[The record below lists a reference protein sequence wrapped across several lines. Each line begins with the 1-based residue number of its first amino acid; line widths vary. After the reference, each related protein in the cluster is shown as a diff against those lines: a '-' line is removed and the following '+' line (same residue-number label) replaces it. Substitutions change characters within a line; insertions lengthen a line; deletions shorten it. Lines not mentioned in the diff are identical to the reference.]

1 MKHICASNNYS
12 TRRSRRYPYPN
23 EAEPSYFTG
32 RLLDGLTAAASCV
45 GTITLVFYF
54 MTL

>member
-1 MKHICASNNYS
+1 MKHHFTSNNYS

-23 EAEPSYFTG
+23 EADPSYFTG
-32 RLLDGLTAAASCV
+32 RLLDVLTAFASCM